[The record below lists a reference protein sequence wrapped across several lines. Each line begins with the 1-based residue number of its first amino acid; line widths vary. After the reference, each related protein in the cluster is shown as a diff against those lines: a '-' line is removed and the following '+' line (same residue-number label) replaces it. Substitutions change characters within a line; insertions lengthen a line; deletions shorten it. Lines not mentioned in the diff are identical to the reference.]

1 MGRLQTT
8 TLVAVVAMCV
18 AAAEA
23 TELVLAAFWSP
34 VNVYMA
40 FR

>member
-23 TELVLAAFWSP
+23 TELVQAVARHLAHHCPA
-34 VNVYMA
+34 
-40 FR
+40 RR